1 MTEEPAGRRRGDG
14 PPVPA
19 ERDERGDSGAG
30 SDSRSDGG
38 SSDCRSSD
46 CGSGDNGPGD
56 GRAGDKGPDGGRP
69 GGTEP
74 AVRADGGSFDA
85 TPETPVVGG
94 LFDHLSLRPGLLLG
108 MVAFVGTYAVMYSL
122 RAERV
127 ASAVAGLPL
136 ALSTSTPEVP
146 QVVGWLVYRAHFVP
160 IEYSV
165 TGAGSDS
172 GELSFGSF
180 PGAGDLVAALEPGL
194 LLFVPLFMLFICGFY
209 TAIQCDISTPKTGAV
224 AGATVVVGYLLLVVV
239 AVAALTWSLSLAV
252 FNLTLTASIGP
263 EEIQAVFIAGV
274 VYPLVGGALGGAAAG
289 SVSDWSP
296 TE

>member
-1 MTEEPAGRRRGDG
+1 MMTEEPAGSQHGDS
-14 PPVPA
+14 PPGPA
-19 ERDERGDSGAG
+19 ERSEGGGPGGRSGSPGD
-30 SDSRSDGG
+30 DG
-38 SSDCRSSD
+38 SSDD
-46 CGSGDNGPGD
+46 CAGHDGPG
-56 GRAGDKGPDGGRP
+56 GE
-69 GGTEP
+69 EP
-74 AVRADGGSFDA
+74 AVRTDGGSFGTA
-85 TPETPVVGG
+85 PETPVGG
-94 LFDHLSLRPGLLLG
+94 RLFDHLSLRPGLLLG

-136 ALSTSTPEVP
+136 ALSASTPEIP

-172 GELSFGSF
+172 GELSFGAF

-209 TAIQCDISTPKTGAV
+209 TAIECDVTTPKTGAV
-224 AGATVVVGYLLLVVV
+224 AGASVVVGYLLLVVV

-252 FNLTLTASIGP
+252 FNLTVTASVGP
-263 EEIQAVFIAGV
+263 GEVQAVFIAGV
-274 VYPLVGGALGGAAAG
+274 VYPLMGGALGGAAAG
-289 SVSDWSP
+289 AVADWSP
-296 TE
+296 TG

>member
-1 MTEEPAGRRRGDG
+1 MDHAESDAPDSEVADDDG
-14 PPVPA
+14 
-19 ERDERGDSGAG
+19 
-30 SDSRSDGG
+30 
-38 SSDCRSSD
+38 
-46 CGSGDNGPGD
+46 
-56 GRAGDKGPDGGRP
+56 
-69 GGTEP
+69 P
-74 AVRADGGSFDA
+74 AVRADGAGFGTA
-85 TPETPVVGG
+85 TETSVGG
-94 LFDHLSLRPGLLLG
+94 PLFDSLSLRPGFLLG

-136 ALSTSTPEVP
+136 ALSASTPEIP

-165 TGAGSDS
+165 SGASSDS
-172 GELSFGSF
+172 GVLSFGSF

-194 LLFVPLFMLFICGFY
+194 LLLVPLFMLFICGFY
-209 TAIQCDISTPKTGAV
+209 TAIQCDVSTPRTGAV

-252 FNLTLTASIGP
+252 FNLTVTASIGP
-263 EEIQAVFIAGV
+263 GEVQAVFIAGV

-289 SVSDWSP
+289 SVADWSP
-296 TE
+296 TG